1 MKKIWQFKLTIVVT
15 VLVLI
20 GMFMP
25 GDDIP
30 SVGIPHMDKVV
41 HFGMFF
47 CMAAAFYLEYVRA
60 YLKKPVWWMILLVL
74 LGFAIGTELVQGMTD
89 SRSCDVFDGI
99 VDMLGAITS
108 VGVSTVTGNWYFRRQ
123 SR

>member
-1 MKKIWQFKLTIVVT
+1 MKKIWQFKLTIIVT
-15 VLVLI
+15 ILVLI

-30 SVGIPHMDKVV
+30 SVGIPHMDKIV

-47 CMAAAFYLEYVRA
+47 CMAAAFYLEYVLA
-60 YLKKPVWWMILLVL
+60 YNKKPLWWGIVLVL
-74 LGFAIGTELVQGMTD
+74 LGFAIATELLQGMTD
-89 SRSCDVFDGI
+89 SRSCDVFDGM
-99 VDMLGAITS
+99 VDMVGAFTS
-108 VGVSTVTGNWYFRRQ
+108 VGLSTLVGNWHFRRQ